1 MQNERRSLIIVFFY
15 VIIMLL
21 MCLFTVKLIQKSSD
35 KNKTPDV
42 VDTTS
47 NNTANTVYI
56 PVYIGSEPSESE
68 TNISSETTNQET
80 SYIVK
85 SYKGKIG
92 VFGGNGDLIQII
104 DVYIKT
110 LPIADREMLE
120 EGINIKNVDELR
132 DIIEDY
138 TG

>member
-1 MQNERRSLIIVFFY
+1 MQNEKRSLIIVFFY

-35 KNKTPDV
+35 KSQAPIF

-47 NNTANTVYI
+47 NNTANTVYV
-56 PVYIGSEPSESE
+56 PVYIGSAPYESESD
-68 TNISSETTNQET
+68 ISSDTTNQEA

-85 SYKGKIG
+85 SHKGKIG
-92 VFGGNGDLIQII
+92 IFSSNGELLRII

-120 EGINIKNVDELR
+120 EGIDIKNIDELR

>member
-1 MQNERRSLIIVFFY
+1 MQNERRSLIIIFFY

-35 KNKTPDV
+35 KSKTPTV

-56 PVYIGSEPSESE
+56 PVYIGTSPSESD
-68 TNISSETTNQET
+68 TDISSETTDPET

-85 SYKGKIG
+85 NHKGKIG
-92 VFGGNGDLIQII
+92 IFGGNGDLIQII

>member
-1 MQNERRSLIIVFFY
+1 MQNERKSLIIVFFY

-21 MCLFTVKLIQKSSD
+21 MCLFTVKLIQKTSD
-35 KNKTPDV
+35 KSKTPTF

-56 PVYIGSEPSESE
+56 PVYIGSAPSESE
-68 TNISSETTNQET
+68 TDILSDTTNQET

-85 SYKGKIG
+85 SHKGKIG
-92 VFGGNGDLIQII
+92 IFSSNGDLIRII
-104 DVYIKT
+104 DVYINT

>member
-35 KNKTPDV
+35 KSKAPTV

-92 VFGGNGDLIQII
+92 VFGGNGDLVQII